1 MEGELSQGASK
12 DVSRQFSA
20 MEEEQRRT
28 VMSLAN
34 SYEDNNEAGGGRQNV
49 TRQRALRHFC
59 SIAPV
64 LDSRMC
70 WSVTL
75 SVKSWDILLYR
86 RPLTSLI
93 SSCSSI
99 STSCIRTSRI

>member
-59 SIAPV
+59 SITTQSN
-64 LDSRMC
+64 SRN
-70 WSVTL
+70 VE
-75 SVKSWDILLYR
+75 
-86 RPLTSLI
+86 
-93 SSCSSI
+93 
-99 STSCIRTSRI
+99 

>member
-49 TRQRALRHFC
+49 TRQRAH
-59 SIAPV
+59 
-64 LDSRMC
+64 
-70 WSVTL
+70 
-75 SVKSWDILLYR
+75 
-86 RPLTSLI
+86 
-93 SSCSSI
+93 
-99 STSCIRTSRI
+99 

>member
-20 MEEEQRRT
+20 MEEEQRKT

-49 TRQRALRHFC
+49 TRQRALRHLC
-59 SIAPV
+59 SITPQSN
-64 LDSRMC
+64 SRN
-70 WSVTL
+70 VE
-75 SVKSWDILLYR
+75 
-86 RPLTSLI
+86 
-93 SSCSSI
+93 
-99 STSCIRTSRI
+99 